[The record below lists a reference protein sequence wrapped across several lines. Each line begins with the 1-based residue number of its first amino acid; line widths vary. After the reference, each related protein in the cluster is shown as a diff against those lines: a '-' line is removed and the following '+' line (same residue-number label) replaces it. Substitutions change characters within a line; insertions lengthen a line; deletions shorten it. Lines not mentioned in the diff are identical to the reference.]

1 MLNKNKHKVYTLI
14 VVTESIQSA
23 NVTKHKVYKNLLWL
37 LMMVT
42 YIAIEPTTA
51 TMFKTRQR

>member
-14 VVTESIQSA
+14 VVTESIRSA

-37 LMMVT
+37 LMMVP
-42 YIAIEPTTA
+42 YIAI
-51 TMFKTRQR
+51 